1 MLLPKAYLQ
10 IPEISSSVLLQEDGW
25 MFSNDRRERKALE
38 VSLVDE
44 DVDSLDSVICGVL
57 KKAHDRL

>member
-10 IPEISSSVLLQEDGW
+10 IPEISTSVLLQEGAW
-25 MFSNDRRERKALE
+25 MFPNDCRERKALE

-44 DVDSLDSVICGVL
+44 DVDSLDSVVC
-57 KKAHDRL
+57 